1 MKISEIIAKVEAYH
15 GPLAEGRRTCDIVQY
30 GDPDKECTG
39 VVTTC
44 CPTAE
49 VIKKAAEMGYNFVLG
64 HEPLFYDG
72 WDETDWQQDNQT
84 YLAKKKLLDETGI
97 VVYRDHDHMHGHKP
111 DGIFTG
117 LSKKLGWEQYLVTDG
132 YMPGC
137 VYELPPTTVGAVA
150 EHLAKTLE
158 IDGMRIVGDPDME
171 VTRAGVVFHFLGSD
185 LDRMSLNFIEK
196 NDLQV
201 IIPGET
207 VDWTVVEYVQDS
219 LTLGKKRALLNPG
232 HFNWEEPGMEYMAQ
246 WLPQVIDNAVPVT
259 FVQSGNQFTWLDYK
273 NKK

>member
-150 EHLAKTLE
+150 EHLAKTLG

-207 VDWTVVEYVQDS
+207 VDWTVQKAGPAQPRP
-219 LTLGKKRALLNPG
+219 LQLGGARYGIYGPVAAPG
-232 HFNWEEPGMEYMAQ
+232 DRQRSAGDLCPVWE
-246 WLPQVIDNAVPVT
+246 PVYL
-259 FVQSGNQFTWLDYK
+259 VGL
-273 NKK
+273 